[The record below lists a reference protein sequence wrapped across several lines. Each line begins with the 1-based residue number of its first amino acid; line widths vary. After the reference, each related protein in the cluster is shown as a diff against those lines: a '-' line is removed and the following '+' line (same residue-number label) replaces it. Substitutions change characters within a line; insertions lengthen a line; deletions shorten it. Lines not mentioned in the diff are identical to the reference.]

1 MNIRKGDKTMSKG
14 AFQTS
19 REIFENPIWSDVVKF
34 RIFFY
39 IYGNAVFAKEGVAIA
54 GIHLKRGQYLRS
66 YRNLKEDLAYVE
78 KRAIKYYSLHTIK
91 NKIDKLV
98 EENRLKIE
106 TTDYGT
112 LFTVVNYE
120 EYQGFERYANPIT
133 ERQRNSNG
141 TPTEQQRNNNKN
153 VKKDKN
159 DNKID
164 VDKPNI
170 VQAYEYVFGMSNSF
184 IIESLNHWCN
194 DLSEELVI
202 EALKQSAAA
211 NANSFKYTEAI
222 MKNWEKSNVKTLS
235 DVEALKKKRT
245 VNKQTN
251 QYKKPTRKESVPGW
265 FDKPIKETPVS
276 AEEQAELNKMIAKFG
291 GN

>member
-1 MNIRKGDKTMSKG
+1 MSKG

-39 IYGNAVFAKEGVAIA
+39 IYGNAVFAKEGVTIA

-120 EYQGFERYANPIT
+120 EYQGFERYTNPIT
-133 ERQRNSNG
+133 EQQRNSNG
-141 TPTEQQRNNNKN
+141 TATERQRNNNKN

-159 DNKID
+159 DNNVV
-164 VDKPNI
+164 VDRQNV
-170 VQAYEYVFGMSNSF
+170 VQAYEAVFGMANSF
-184 IIESLNHWCN
+184 NVENLNYWCK

-211 NANSFKYTEAI
+211 NARSFKYTEAI
-222 MKNWEKSNVKTLS
+222 LKNWEKSNVKTLS
-235 DVEALKKKRT
+235 DVAALTKKRE
-245 VNKQTN
+245 VQKPNR
-251 QYKKPTRKESVPGW
+251 YSKPTRKESKPEW
-265 FDKPIKETPVS
+265 FDKEPVKETPIS
-276 AEEQAELNKMIAKFG
+276 AEEQAELEAQIRQFTG
-291 GN
+291 G